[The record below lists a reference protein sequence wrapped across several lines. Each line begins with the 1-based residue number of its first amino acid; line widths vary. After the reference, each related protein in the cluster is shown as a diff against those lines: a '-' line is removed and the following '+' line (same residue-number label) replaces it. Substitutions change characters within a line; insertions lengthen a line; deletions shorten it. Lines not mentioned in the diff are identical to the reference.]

1 MRLPPASACTRTTAH
16 AHSRE
21 HSHEHEHASTVVCK
35 TTKTTTKTAVPRL
48 QLRHTDSF
56 TSSCATM
63 VTSNCNYVNTDTCT
77 AKAKARTPTSTCTV
91 GTSAAAAVTPDRT
104 SSGVIDDDDA
114 VAVVSRQL
122 PMLWLEN
129 VDDVQDGGASVG
141 MEVCLT
147 SSFVSM
153 HLGSVDEQG
162 ASAVVVTGTG
172 SNAQSLPPPQTRSGA
187 AVVSPTTMS
196 TTGSGS
202 RTCSRRIGTTALNDD
217 SEQDFDVRYSS
228 SQSQSQSPQEVQ
240 MPQPIFCS
248 GFMSIGDSITDLL
261 MSRRKKKG
269 AVKQNKCLPTKQK
282 GSYSGGGTTTSSQCS
297 SGVQSRNQEKYG
309 TSNTSTM
316 NANRPP
322 ISPKA
327 AAAVGSP
334 PRSRSSPAG
343 PFLIPTCGARSFQ
356 DTPTKA
362 MPFECGKVCCGA
374 DLVSPEMEKQRS
386 MERNIGNML
395 GSASAANSSLPWCG
409 SWQAWSLS
417 FCDSSA
423 LSPDTKPEQLGRVLR
438 NRAGNLNSQVRRIRR
453 LHGNATHLERS
464 MDLKKPGSFDER
476 LKSTLLEDLI
486 LREQKRSQ
494 KCPSECTTSACS
506 SAAESAASTSVNAIL
521 TMAGCELRQEKEKVA
536 LRTNLAS
543 LDADD
548 LYYDSDPEFITSRS
562 RRGLSPRPAGHLAKR
577 ATASIHD
584 VMDLAG
590 QVTFRKSPSAASA
603 LQHRIKVDNVCP
615 EKFVFN
621 PNNLYQVELL
631 IKETVNR
638 CMVLIWHPTPSK
650 GRSKVAPVRVKAW
663 IELGTQLRTRLVQP
677 KFVWKIMTE
686 EEIQGTKSCV
696 SNKGLQKTELLDIL
710 RVLEVNEIDRKKYP
724 FAKNCSSLM
733 IETLSQTL
741 FFEAESA
748 VARDKLVVGLKLV
761 IARLGSKIVTGD
773 ESVFDEFFSPFGNVD
788 PGRPPSMFQ

>member
-1 MRLPPASACTRTTAH
+1 MRLPPASSSTRTAAH
-16 AHSRE
+16 PR
-21 HSHEHEHASTVVCK
+21 HEHHASSSTVCK
-35 TTKTTTKTAVPRL
+35 TTKSATTVPHL

-63 VTSNCNYVNTDTCT
+63 VTSNCHYVSNACT
-77 AKAKARTPTSTCTV
+77 ATTSTR
-91 GTSAAAAVTPDRT
+91 TSPAAVTPDRIVVDNDQDD
-104 SSGVIDDDDA
+104 SNDDDDLA
-114 VAVVSRQL
+114 VAVQRQL

-129 VDDVQDGGASVG
+129 VDDVQDGGAGIG

-153 HLGSVDEQG
+153 HLGSVDED
-162 ASAVVVTGTG
+162 AVDVAVTG
-172 SNAQSLPPPQTRSGA
+172 SNTQSVSPA
-187 AVVSPTTMS
+187 IVSPTANNTSSRACSHRNSTS
-196 TTGSGS
+196 TT
-202 RTCSRRIGTTALNDD
+202 TTADD
-217 SEQDFDVRYSS
+217 SARLHQQDDDDDEQDFRYN
-228 SQSQSQSPQEVQ
+228 SPQEAQ
-240 MPQPIFCS
+240 IPQPIFCS

-261 MSRRKKKG
+261 LFKPPSLMPRRKKKG
-269 AVKQNKCLPTKQK
+269 AVKQNKSSRPTKQK
-282 GSYSGGGTTTSSQCS
+282 GSDSGGGSTSSPQCS
-297 SGVQSRNQEKYG
+297 SGAQSRNHQEKFG
-309 TSNTSTM
+309 ASSSSTM
-316 NANRPP
+316 NVDRPP

-327 AAAVGSP
+327 AAVAVGSP

-343 PFLIPTCGARSFQ
+343 PFLIPTCGAGSYQ

-362 MPFECGKVCCGA
+362 VPFECGKVCCGA
-374 DLVSPEMEKQRS
+374 DLVSPEVEKQRS

-395 GSASAANSSLPWCG
+395 GSASAANSSSPWCG

-417 FCDSSA
+417 FCDGSA

-506 SAAESAASTSVNAIL
+506 SAAGSAASTSVNAIL
-521 TMAGCELRQEKEKVA
+521 TIAGCELREEKEKVA
-536 LRTNLAS
+536 LRTNLVS

-562 RRGLSPRPAGHLAKR
+562 RRGFSPKPTGHLAKR

-590 QVTFRKSPSAASA
+590 QVTFQKSPSAASA
-603 LQHRIKVDNVCP
+603 LQHRIHIDNVCL

-631 IKETVNR
+631 IKETINR

-650 GRSKVAPVRVKAW
+650 GRSTVAPVRVKAW
-663 IELGTQLRTRLVQP
+663 VELGTQLRTRLVQP

-724 FAKNCSSLM
+724 FAKKCSSLM
-733 IETLSQTL
+733 IETLTQTL